1 MSGGETMRAL
11 RLITKSLSVGLP
23 VALAMTLLVPSMPAT
38 AGGPPILGLLPPN
51 ARAHGLSLTDL
62 AGAWTL
68 WAFGT
73 SADVNPILDV
83 RCERSPIDPRI
94 WFLPVSLGGEWTN
107 TCKVPPGSFLV
118 LTPGGVECSSLE
130 PEPFFGA
137 DADQLRACVDD
148 NFALLNYV
156 EFTLDG
162 ETVTNPNEYVV
173 TTQLLTLPQNNV
185 LGADS
190 GVSLMKG
197 YFLVIPPLSRGTHV
211 LRAYDEFQAMNF
223 EAGITYTIVVG

>member
-1 MSGGETMRAL
+1 MRAL
-11 RLITKSLSVGLP
+11 RLPLRPVRVGLT
-23 VALAMTLLVPSMPAT
+23 VALIMTLLVLSMPAT
-38 AGGPPILGLLPPN
+38 AAGPAIPGLLPPN

-62 AGAWTL
+62 ASAWTL

-73 SADVNPILDV
+73 SAEVNPILDV

-107 TCKVPPGSFLV
+107 TCKVPPGSFLA
-118 LTPGGVECSSLE
+118 LLPGGTEFSNLE
-130 PEPFFGA
+130 PEPFYGA
-137 DADQLRACVDD
+137 DAEQLRACVDE
-148 NFALLNYV
+148 NVALLNYV

-162 ETVTNPNEYVV
+162 KTVTNLDDYVV
-173 TTQLLTLPQNNV
+173 TTRLLTLPPNN
-185 LGADS
+185 LLSAES
-190 GVSLMKG
+190 GLSLMKG

-223 EAGITYTIVVG
+223 QAGITYTIVVG